1 VNVSVAGVLRLCLLV
16 VGVVVFQIAVVG
28 QINMLDA
35 NADLLPLV
43 ALSVGLLAGPVT
55 GATVGF
61 LLGLVADMA
70 LLQTLGVTSLLLI
83 GVGYLAG
90 RYRELRDATHKMVPV
105 VGGLVAT
112 VAYAAAFSLVQFLLG
127 VESPVSP
134 LVIREILIGALLN
147 AVVAMPVF
155 AAVRALLRSDLTDD
169 LRPRR
174 RRGQTT
180 TRRGPLTGA
189 PLTSSAVTITG
200 PATRPR
206 RN

>member
-1 VNVSVAGVLRLCLLV
+1 MNVSVATVVRLLV
-16 VGVVVFQIAVVG
+16 LVLTVVVLQLAVVG
-28 QINMLDA
+28 QINLFYA

-43 ALSVGLLAGPVT
+43 ALSIGLLAGPVA

-90 RYRELRDATHKMVPV
+90 RYRELRDATHKMVPPI
-105 VGGLVAT
+105 GGLVAT
-112 VAYAAAFSLVQFLLG
+112 LAYAAAFSLVQFLLG

-134 LVIREILIGALLN
+134 LVIREIVVGALLN
-147 AVVAMPVF
+147 GVLMIPVF
-155 AAVRALLRSDLTDD
+155 AAVRAFLRADLIDD

-174 RRGQTT
+174 RPVTRLRVTT
-180 TRRGPLTGA
+180 
-189 PLTSSAVTITG
+189 
-200 PATRPR
+200 
-206 RN
+206 

>member
-1 VNVSVAGVLRLCLLV
+1 MNVTFGTLLRLFVLV
-16 VGVVVFQIAVVG
+16 LAVVVIQIAVVS
-28 QINMLDA
+28 QLNAFDA

-43 ALSVGLLAGPVT
+43 ALSIGLLAGPVA

-90 RYRELRDATHKMVPV
+90 RYRELRDATHKLVPPI
-105 VGGLVAT
+105 GGLVAT
-112 VAYAAAFSLVQFLLG
+112 LAYAATFSLVQFLLG

-134 LVIREILIGALLN
+134 LVIREIVVGALIN
-147 AVVAMPVF
+147 AVLAIPVF
-155 AAVRALLRSDLTDD
+155 AAVRAFLRADLIDD

-174 RRGQTT
+174 RPVTRLRVTT
-180 TRRGPLTGA
+180 
-189 PLTSSAVTITG
+189 
-200 PATRPR
+200 
-206 RN
+206 

>member
-1 VNVSVAGVLRLCLLV
+1 MNVSIAGILRLCLLV
-16 VGVVVFQIAVVG
+16 VSVVVFQIAVLG
-28 QINMLDA
+28 QINVLDA

-105 VGGLVAT
+105 IGGIVAT
-112 VAYAAAFSLVQFLLG
+112 LAYAAAFSLVQFLLG
-127 VESPVSP
+127 VESPVSS
-134 LVIREILIGALLN
+134 LVIREILIGVLINGLL
-147 AVVAMPVF
+147 AMPVF
-155 AAVRALLRSDLTDD
+155 AAVRAFLRPDLIDD

-174 RRGQTT
+174 RPV
-180 TRRGPLTGA
+180 TRLR
-189 PLTSSAVTITG
+189 VT
-200 PATRPR
+200 A
-206 RN
+206 

>member
-1 VNVSVAGVLRLCLLV
+1 MNVTPGTIVRIALLV
-16 VGVVVFQIAVVG
+16 LATVVLQLAVVT
-28 QINMLDA
+28 QITVLDA
-35 NADLLPLV
+35 DADLFPLV
-43 ALSVGLLAGPVT
+43 TLSIGLLAGPIP
-55 GATVGF
+55 GATSGF

-90 RYRELRDATHKMVPV
+90 RYREMRDASHKLVPV
-105 VGGLVAT
+105 AGAAIAT
-112 VAYAAAFSLVQFLLG
+112 LAYATAFSLVQFLLG

-134 LVIREILIGALLN
+134 LVIREILVGALIN
-147 AVVAMPVF
+147 AAVVIPVF
-155 AAVRALLRSDLTDD
+155 AGVRALLRPDLIDD

-174 RRGQTT
+174 RRHTT

-200 PATRPR
+200 PASRPR
-206 RN
+206 KKN

>member
-1 VNVSVAGVLRLCLLV
+1 VNVTAATLLRIAALVLT
-16 VGVVVFQIAVVG
+16 VVVLQIAVVT
-28 QINMLDA
+28 QLNLVDA

-43 ALSVGLLAGPVT
+43 ALSVGLLAGPVA

-90 RYRELRDATHKMVPV
+90 RYRELRDATHKLVPPI
-105 VGGLVAT
+105 GGFVAT
-112 VAYAAAFSLVQFLLG
+112 LAYAASFSLVQFLLG

-134 LVIREILIGALLN
+134 LVIREIVVGALIN
-147 AVVAMPVF
+147 AVIAIPVF
-155 AAVRALLRSDLTDD
+155 ATVRAFLRADLIDD

-174 RRGQTT
+174 RPVTRLRVTT
-180 TRRGPLTGA
+180 
-189 PLTSSAVTITG
+189 
-200 PATRPR
+200 
-206 RN
+206 

>member
-134 LVIREILIGALLN
+134 LVIREIVVGAVLNTLL
-147 AVVAMPVF
+147 AMPVF
-155 AAVRALLRSDLTDD
+155 AAVRAFLRADLIDD

-174 RRGQTT
+174 RPVTRLRVTT
-180 TRRGPLTGA
+180 
-189 PLTSSAVTITG
+189 
-200 PATRPR
+200 
-206 RN
+206 

>member
-1 VNVSVAGVLRLCLLV
+1 VNVSIAGILRLCLLV
-16 VGVVVFQIAVVG
+16 VSVVVFQIAVLG
-28 QINMLDA
+28 QINVLDA

-105 VGGLVAT
+105 IGGIVAT
-112 VAYAAAFSLVQFLLG
+112 LAYAAAFSLVQFLLG
-127 VESPVSP
+127 VESPVSS
-134 LVIREILIGALLN
+134 LVIREILIGVLINGLL
-147 AVVAMPVF
+147 AMPVF
-155 AAVRALLRSDLTDD
+155 AAVRAFLRPDLIDD

-174 RRGQTT
+174 RPV
-180 TRRGPLTGA
+180 TRLR
-189 PLTSSAVTITG
+189 VT
-200 PATRPR
+200 A
-206 RN
+206 

>member
-1 VNVSVAGVLRLCLLV
+1 MNVSAATVVRLLV
-16 VGVVVFQIAVVG
+16 LVLAVVVLQLAVVG
-28 QINMLDA
+28 QVSLFYA

-43 ALSVGLLAGPVT
+43 ALSIGLLAGPVA

-90 RYRELRDATHKMVPV
+90 RYRELRDATHKMVPPI
-105 VGGLVAT
+105 GGLVGT
-112 VAYAAAFSLVQFLLG
+112 LAYAAAFSLVQFLLG

-134 LVIREILIGALLN
+134 LVIREIVVGAVLNGLLII
-147 AVVAMPVF
+147 PVF
-155 AAVRALLRSDLTDD
+155 AAVRAFLRADLIDD

-174 RRGQTT
+174 RPVTRLRVTT
-180 TRRGPLTGA
+180 
-189 PLTSSAVTITG
+189 
-200 PATRPR
+200 
-206 RN
+206 